1 MRIMKKNDWSGS
13 VVDWNKKY
21 NLDESEM
28 KIVEAFKAM
37 VKSNFLY
44 DFVIQHD
51 KDKRGFAKLMGMEVG
66 GRSSGEEGADIISK

>member
-1 MRIMKKNDWSGS
+1 M
-13 VVDWNKKY
+13 
-21 NLDESEM
+21 
-28 KIVEAFKAM
+28 EAFKAM
-37 VKSNFLY
+37 VEANFLNY